1 MSIRILSDLHLGAEP
16 HFAHPGRQAKLYE
29 LLKSWQ
35 GSECVIF
42 AGDIFEFWMEYR
54 DYIAKE
60 HFEFIFALRE
70 LIASGTQ
77 VHMISGN
84 HDFDL
89 GQFFKGLGIIC
100 HPSGHM
106 QMDYLGKKLYIG
118 HGDGW
123 AQSDWKYRIVRKII
137 RHPLSGWAFRLL
149 HPDWGMGLA
158 RYVGSTSRDH
168 GKYEQIPF
176 AEYEAYAA
184 GIHAQGY
191 DVVIHGHLHHDI
203 LKQLENGIYACNGP
217 WLDRLCWTEIEPQGL
232 CQYELNLGKTAE
244 ILYRSKQS

>member
-16 HFAHPGRQAKLYE
+16 SFARQGRLEKLLQ
-29 LLKSWQ
+29 LLKSWH

-60 HFEFIFALRE
+60 HFEFLFSLRE
-70 LIASGTQ
+70 LIQSGTQ
-77 VHMISGN
+77 VHMIAGN

-89 GQFFKGLGIIC
+89 GKFFESLGIIC
-100 HPSGHM
+100 HPAGHM
-106 QMDYLGKKLYIG
+106 QMDYQGKRLYIG

-123 AQSDWKYRIVRKII
+123 AHSDWKYRLVRKII

-158 RYVGSTSRDH
+158 RYVGSSSRDH
-168 GKYEQIPF
+168 GMDEQIPF
-176 AEYEAYAA
+176 EEYEAFARQ
-184 GIHAQGY
+184 IHAQGY
-191 DVVIHGHLHHDI
+191 DLVLHGHLHHPI
-203 LKQLENGIYACNGP
+203 LKNLGQGIYACNGP
-217 WLDRLCWTEIEPQGL
+217 WLDRLCWTEIQAQGL
-232 CQYELNLGKTAE
+232 CQFEWDLGKTQE
-244 ILYRSKQS
+244 IQFYAKQS